1 MQALDVSEHLRLGE
15 LDRQRAQAATHRRQ
29 V

>member
-1 MQALDVSEHLRLGE
+1 MQALDVSEHLRPGE